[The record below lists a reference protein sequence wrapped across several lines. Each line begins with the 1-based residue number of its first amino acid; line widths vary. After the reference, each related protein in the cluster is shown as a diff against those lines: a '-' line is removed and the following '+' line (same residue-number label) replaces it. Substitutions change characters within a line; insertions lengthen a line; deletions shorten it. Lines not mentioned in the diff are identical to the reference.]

1 MMSLLATSL
10 PKRDDKDSCA
20 ATVGYVLK
28 RFPSLSQT
36 FILNEILELER
47 EGVALEIFSLLEPN
61 DALRHDMIRHVR
73 GPVTYLPHDFAARE
87 WMIREE
93 RCRDGTVRERRFEE
107 LVPGEEG
114 VKASSLRLKA
124 VALAALAPLR
134 GVRHLHAHFGTAA
147 TTVAMLAGQLTGIPY
162 SFTAHAKDIYHES
175 VDRALL
181 TQKIRRANF
190 VVTVSDYNRQH
201 LAAVA
206 GEALAGKILRLY
218 NGIDLTRFRPDP
230 AIEREASLILAVG
243 RLVEKKGLVHLVH
256 ACRLLADW
264 KSSFRCLIVGDGPER
279 PSLSERIGALGLND
293 RVILMGAHTQEW
305 LLETLKRAT
314 MLVLPSVV
322 SAAGDRDGLPTVLLE
337 ALGVGL
343 PAISTAVAGI
353 PEIIDHEETGL
364 LVPPADPERL
374 ARAIQALLTRPALRQ
389 RLGRQGR
396 SRAEDA
402 FDIRKN
408 AAVLRDLFGRTAVDH
423 ALLQPAMK

>member
-1 MMSLLATSL
+1 MMSLLARSL

-61 DALRHDMIRHVR
+61 DALRHDTLRRVR
-73 GPVTYLPHDFAARE
+73 GPVTYLPHDFSAKE
-87 WMIREE
+87 WTIREE
-93 RCRDGTVRERRFEE
+93 RCRDGTVSERRFEE

-114 VKASSLRLKA
+114 VRASSLRLKA

-181 TQKIRRANF
+181 TQKIRRASF
-190 VVTVSDYNRQH
+190 VVTVSEYNRRH
-201 LAAVA
+201 LAALA

-243 RLVEKKGLVHLVH
+243 RLVEKKGLHHLVH

-264 KSSFRCLIVGDGPER
+264 KRSFRCLIVGDGPER

-293 RVILMGAHTQEW
+293 RVMLMGAHTQEW

-314 MLVLPSVV
+314 VLVLPSVV
-322 SAAGDRDGLPTVLLE
+322 SATGDRDGLPTVLLE

-374 ARAIQALLTRPALRQ
+374 ARALQELLTRPALRQ

-396 SRAEDA
+396 SKAENA

-408 AAVLRDLFGRTAVDH
+408 AAVLRDLFSRTAVDQ
-423 ALLQPAMK
+423 APLQLTMK